1 MSFLKS
7 AINQV
12 GRDLGKVL
20 SNQLFNDSH
29 STPLRMVGKSASSQ
43 NKISKTTKSEFEK
56 AIDFQIAHR
65 PSTLISK
72 LFGCYTVLKNEA
84 SVALADGYLDNEE
97 SQEFF
102 TMLSLFSNK
111 VENVNEALELDN
123 AKNVSELNQLEKIVD
138 NLKQLIAETMS
149 LSIEGCK
156 LSREKYIKRIEGKEG
171 IGFWRYVGLNMIW
184 MRNYARGG
192 EKKPL
197 NAVIANIIS
206 LIGFPVIQI
215 ILGIDAAIS
224 YNNDKK
230 KEEKLKGAL
239 TSLASLE
246 LERIEIYE
254 KVIENLK

>member
-1 MSFLKS
+1 
-7 AINQV
+7 
-12 GRDLGKVL
+12 
-20 SNQLFNDSH
+20 
-29 STPLRMVGKSASSQ
+29 
-43 NKISKTTKSEFEK
+43 
-56 AIDFQIAHR
+56 
-65 PSTLISK
+65 
-72 LFGCYTVLKNEA
+72 
-84 SVALADGYLDNEE
+84 
-97 SQEFF
+97 
-102 TMLSLFSNK
+102 
-111 VENVNEALELDN
+111 
-123 AKNVSELNQLEKIVD
+123 
-138 NLKQLIAETMS
+138 
-149 LSIEGCK
+149 
-156 LSREKYIKRIEGKEG
+156 
-171 IGFWRYVGLNMIW
+171 MIW